1 MSHTPF
7 YFSSDNGTSRLNSNT
22 PPVLPA
28 ADAIISE
35 DLETSKVTTVLLQPE
50 NCCRVR
56 TANHV
61 TYSIDTKPKHTV
73 RGSPLWTV
81 QKKNLTTVV
90 FHQIYL
96 LILQTKQT
104 NTTKYKTKKWL
115 YKITTYVWWFQ
126 AFAITMQLQISLNLL
141 LVHAANIYIVEFE
154 TQ

>member
-1 MSHTPF
+1 M
-7 YFSSDNGTSRLNSNT
+7 

-73 RGSPLWTV
+73 RGSPL
-81 QKKNLTTVV
+81 
-90 FHQIYL
+90 
-96 LILQTKQT
+96 
-104 NTTKYKTKKWL
+104 
-115 YKITTYVWWFQ
+115 
-126 AFAITMQLQISLNLL
+126 
-141 LVHAANIYIVEFE
+141 
-154 TQ
+154 